1 VLAAKP
7 LKKSFPDRDN
17 DFERVLGFY
26 ETFLRVSI
34 SLQKWFGMAPFFSV
48 QVIICFLLVYVAYN
62 ILSDILSFS
71 DNTQQIHLDLSS
83 SSGTSESD
91 STNAFRYASTVKD
104 SDIIQ
109 ILKARTS
116 RQN

>member
-1 VLAAKP
+1 MFFSFLPSGYSFRLRYTEKIWYDYRTKEGFVDLKRVSWLRYET

-48 QVIICFLLVYVAYN
+48 YCGGRLFTI
-62 ILSDILSFS
+62 S
-71 DNTQQIHLDLSS
+71 H
-83 SSGTSESD
+83 
-91 STNAFRYASTVKD
+91 AFYS
-104 SDIIQ
+104 IYI
-109 ILKARTS
+109 
-116 RQN
+116 